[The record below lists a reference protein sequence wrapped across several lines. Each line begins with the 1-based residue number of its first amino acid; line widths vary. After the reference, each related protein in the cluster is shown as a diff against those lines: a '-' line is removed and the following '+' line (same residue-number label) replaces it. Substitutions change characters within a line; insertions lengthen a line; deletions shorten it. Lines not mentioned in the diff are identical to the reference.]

1 MNMIQH
7 LNRHPSPLEYSS
19 TLSSL
24 SRALVSSTHL
34 SDSDRKPLSHPI
46 AQQQT
51 LKKKL
56 HVKQKMPFN
65 SPRSSAIT
73 SQIGKFIL
81 TDLRPYTVVEKQG
94 FKELLHVLE
103 PKYEACNI
111 DPTIFMSCQLI
122 K

>member
-1 MNMIQH
+1 MIQH

-65 SPRSSAIT
+65 SPRSSVIT
-73 SQIGKFIL
+73 SEIGKFTL
-81 TDLRPYTVVEKQG
+81 TDLIPYTVVEKRRVKQ
-94 FKELLHVLE
+94 LLHVLE
-103 PKYEACNI
+103 PKYETCNI
-111 DPTIFMSCQLI
+111 GPTTCMSHQLI
-122 K
+122 T